1 MCHSCAS
8 SSPGNRE
15 FYSFLDSRFRG
26 NDTPHPAWPL
36 ARPASPARGEAICFI
51 RLKCYLFFTF
61 RSFRRKNG
69 RLIEADIEEVETFG
83 RSGFAG
89 RGAVSGG

>member
-15 FYSFLDSRFRG
+15 FYYFLDSRFRG

-36 ARPASPARGEAICFI
+36 ARPASPARGEASGFI
-51 RLKCYLFFTF
+51 RLKCYENTKYRGEQLPGCP
-61 RSFRRKNG
+61 K
-69 RLIEADIEEVETFG
+69 RL
-83 RSGFAG
+83 
-89 RGAVSGG
+89 